1 MRLAEKIVT
10 IIFVASEAHELK
22 KSEGE
27 NITLVHLPNQR
38 GVLISTGERN
48 GPAYP
53 SSSQP
58 IRSLPKSNRE
68 MGNNKTQPKN
78 GDYGVQGQ
86 FTKMYFRMI
95 LMCKQGCGYALTL
108 FVEIVHLFC
117 EKAGSA

>member
-10 IIFVASEAHELK
+10 IIFVASDAHELK

-48 GPAYP
+48 GPAHP
-53 SSSQP
+53 SSQP
-58 IRSLPKSNRE
+58 IRSLPKSNGELR
-68 MGNNKTQPKN
+68 NNITQPKN
-78 GDYGVQGQ
+78 GDYGVQEQ
-86 FTKMYFRMI
+86 FNKMYFRMI